1 MKKLLLSGICLVAF
15 FATSQTTL
23 YSEDFES
30 GNSFSLNTADL
41 GASNTY
47 NTWLMNNTYAGGSG
61 TFVCMGFPFSF
72 TVVNT
77 PTQPAGITNSPSSN
91 YMHITAQA
99 AVSSGITCASYIPAD
114 GTCVT
119 DESNFSRMTAPISTT
134 GYSGV
139 SFDFWWLCG
148 GSPQGFGEVYYSFD
162 GGSTWIL
169 KQSVLNN
176 VTNWT
181 QSTLTDVAWDNQASL
196 MFGFRFVNT
205 TTATAADPAFSIDQV
220 LITATAVVLNDIT
233 TTNDVTPASW
243 CFNSTEAGTVNFNA
257 TGTFTAGNVYTAEL
271 SDAAGSFAAPTTIG
285 TLAST
290 ANGNLSISTTMPAGT
305 AVGTGY
311 RVRVVSS
318 APATTGTD
326 NTADLEI
333 HALPTVNLPPFSDV
347 CVNTPPF
354 LLDQGTPAGGG
365 YSGNGVVFGNF
376 NAGDAGVGTHA
387 ITYTYFD
394 GNGCEG
400 SAMQLIGVDDCAS
413 INELDETSIVLFPNP
428 TKSTFTLESESAVEQ
443 LEIVDISGK
452 VVKSFGKNTAV
463 YDVNSLNN
471 GTYFVRIQTANGTST
486 IQLIKE

>member
-1 MKKLLLSGICLVAF
+1 MKKLLLSGVCLVAF

-23 YSEDFES
+23 FEDDFELGGGNWTLNS
-30 GNSFSLNTADL
+30 GGFGDND
-41 GASNTY
+41 
-47 NTWLMNNTYAGGSG
+47 WIINNAYVGGFFTSTPSQPG
-61 TFVCMGFPFSF
+61 T
-72 TVVNT
+72 
-77 PTQPAGITNSPSSN
+77 ITNSPNSS
-91 YMHITAQA
+91 YLHIHNAGIACAIGDCQA
-99 AVSSGITCASYIPAD
+99 VFLASSGGD
-114 GTCVT
+114 K
-119 DESNFSRMTAPISTT
+119 TAMMINNISTVGMT
-134 GYSGV
+134 DV
-139 SFDFWWLCG
+139 TFDFYYLCG
-148 GSPQGFGEVYYSFD
+148 GVAGTTYGNVEYSVDNGVTWISASPDYS
-162 GGSTWIL
+162 GTSTWTA
-169 KQSVLNN
+169 QSL
-176 VTNWT
+176 TNA
-181 QSTLTDVAWDNQASL
+181 AWDNQAQIK
-196 MFGFRFVNT
+196 FRFHWYEGTSGV
-205 TTATAADPAFSIDQV
+205 DPSFSVDQV
-220 LITATAVVLNDIT
+220 LITAMIGGGNSIT

-257 TGTFTAGNVYTAEL
+257 TGTFTAGNIYTAEL
-271 SDAAGSFAAPTTIG
+271 SDAAGSFASPTTIG

-290 ANGNLSISTTMPAGT
+290 ANGNLSINTTMPAGT

-333 HALPTVNLPPFSDV
+333 HALPTVGLPPFSDV

-376 NAGDAGVGTHA
+376 NAADAGVGTHT

-394 GNGCEG
+394 GNGCEN
-400 SAMQLIGVDDCAS
+400 SAMQSIGVDACAS
-413 INELDETSIVLFPNP
+413 LEELNENALVLFPNP
-428 TKSTFTLESESAVEQ
+428 AQNTFTLESESAVEL

-452 VVKSFGKNTAV
+452 VVKSFGKNTIV
-463 YDVNSLNN
+463 YDVNSLKR